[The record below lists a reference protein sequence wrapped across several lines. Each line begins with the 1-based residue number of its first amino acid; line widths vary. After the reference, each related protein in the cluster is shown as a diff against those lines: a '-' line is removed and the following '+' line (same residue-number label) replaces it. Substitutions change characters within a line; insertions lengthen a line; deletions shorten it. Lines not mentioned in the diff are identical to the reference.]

1 MDRSTLSPHPAA
13 VATPAATV
21 DSVRTVRRADPA
33 HPSRAPRAVDL
44 RPVDL
49 PAVPLTGEDFP
60 GRRGFLNT
68 ATLGLP
74 CTATLAALDVALAQW
89 SAGSGG
95 PGPWDEPVGRA
106 RTLFAG
112 LVGVPASWV
121 SVASHVSAV
130 IGTLA
135 ASLPSGA
142 TVLTADGDFTSV
154 LFPFLAQRERGV
166 RVRSVPL
173 DRLLDALDSRVD
185 WVAVSAVQSAT
196 GAVLDLDGLAER
208 ADAVGARV
216 CLDATQAA
224 GWLPVDAGRFAMVT
238 CAGYKWLSNPRGTC
252 FTSMR
257 PEATA
262 DVVPHL
268 AGWYAGPDALGTFYG
283 APLRLAP
290 DARRF
295 DLSPAW
301 FSWIGAVAPLEI
313 LTRIGVAAVH
323 RHDVGLADGF
333 RARLGLAPA
342 GSAIVSVEASDS
354 VRARLAAAGVVTAG
368 REGRVRLAF
377 HHYNDATDVD
387 RAASCW

>member
-1 MDRSTLSPHPAA
+1 MDLSTQSPPRTAA
-13 VATPAATV
+13 ATPA
-21 DSVRTVRRADPA
+21 S
-33 HPSRAPRAVDL
+33 AVDL
-44 RPVDL
+44 PST
-49 PAVPLTGEDFP
+49 PLTGGDFP

-74 CTATLAALDVALAQW
+74 CAGTLSALDVALAQW
-89 SAGSGG
+89 SAGTGG
-95 PGPWDEPVGRA
+95 PGAWDGPVGRA
-106 RTLFAG
+106 RALFAG
-112 LVGVPASWV
+112 LVGVPAGWV

-135 ASLPSGA
+135 ASLPAGA

-154 LFPFLAQRERGV
+154 LFPFLAQQDRGV
-166 RVRSVPL
+166 RVRGVPL
-173 DRLLDALDSRVD
+173 DRLLDALEPGVD

-196 GAVLDLDGLAER
+196 GAVLDLDQLADR

-216 CLDATQAA
+216 CLDVTQAA
-224 GWLPVDAGRFAMVT
+224 GWLPVDANRFAVVT

-257 PEATA
+257 PGATD

-268 AGWYAGPDALGTFYG
+268 AGWYAGPDPLGTFYG
-283 APLRLAP
+283 APLRLAT

-301 FSWIGAVAPLEI
+301 FSWIGAVAPLEL
-313 LTRIGVAAVH
+313 LTRLGVAAVH
-323 RHDVGLADGF
+323 RHDVALADGF

-342 GSAIVSVEASDS
+342 GSAIVSVAADDA
-354 VRARLAAAGVVTAG
+354 VRARLEAAGVVTAG
-368 REGRVRLAF
+368 RDGRARLAF
-377 HHYNDATDVD
+377 HHYNDATDVE
-387 RAASCW
+387 RAAACW